1 MKEVLDKTSRK
12 DVELWVA
19 VWNAK
24 HEDEEK
30 SGITQTFCQSMQS
43 KEGGM

>member
-1 MKEVLDKTSRK
+1 MQEVLDKTSRK

-24 HEDEEK
+24 REDEEK
-30 SGITQTFCQSMQS
+30 PGITQTFCQSMQS
-43 KEGGM
+43 NEGSI